1 MKNIF
6 SGISSGPKGTG
17 SVCPSDNV
25 SNAELIK
32 RYNLTSIDSRVSDEW
47 IKGKCGVESRRF
59 PLPGEYLS
67 DFAIQASK
75 DAIVDAQISPEE
87 IDAVI
92 MATISGDYI
101 TPATAALIQNGVG
114 AVNAG
119 AFDIAAGCAG
129 FVTALILAKAM
140 VESGM
145 YKNILVVGGDW
156 LTEVTNFRE
165 RSCFLFGCGVGAAI
179 ISQVDDDLGFI
190 ASAWGSD
197 GSGADKLYIPAGGSR
212 LPVTAELIAE
222 NKHKM
227 LMSGLEVYRFAVE
240 KQQSMMKEMLLK
252 TGWNMPDYVIPHQA
266 NLRIIEAGAKY
277 TNIPIE
283 RWYTNGIRYFGNTS
297 SGSVAM
303 ALHDA
308 RKSHLIKSGSKV
320 VFSGFGAGLSWAWL
334 AMIAP

>member
-1 MKNIF
+1 MDNIVKR
-6 SGISSGPKGTG
+6 ISSGPIGTG
-17 SVCPSDNV
+17 MACPSDKV
-25 SNAELIK
+25 SNIELID
-32 RYNLTSIDSRVSDEW
+32 RYNLTSIDSRITDEW
-47 IKGKCGVESRRF
+47 IRGKCGVESRRF
-59 PLPGEYLS
+59 PLPGEYIS

-75 DAIVDAQISPEE
+75 DAIADAQISPAE

-92 MATISGDYI
+92 MATISGDFI

-119 AFDIAAGCAG
+119 AFDIAAGCTG
-129 FVTALILAKAM
+129 FVTALILARSLI
-140 VESGM
+140 ESGM
-145 YKNILVVGGDW
+145 FKNILVVGGDW

-179 ISQVDDDLGFI
+179 VSHVDDGFGFI
-190 ASAWGSD
+190 ANAWGSD
-197 GSGADKLYIPAGGSR
+197 GSGAEKLYIPAGGSK
-212 LPVTAELIAE
+212 LPLTAELIAE

-227 LMSGLEVYRFAVE
+227 LMIGLEVFRFAVE

-266 NLRIIEAGAKY
+266 NLRIIEAGAKC
-277 TNIPIE
+277 TKIPIE
-283 RWYTNGIRYFGNTS
+283 RWYTDGIKNFGNTS

-308 RKSHLIKSGSKV
+308 RKRQLIKRGDEV
-320 VFSGFGAGLSWAWL
+320 VFTGFGAGLSWAWL